1 MIDNGIVIGY
11 DRSHVNFGKSRLH
24 DGKSQLSLTTC
35 HVQVTLVT
43 LITSSREKKKLGED
57 KKLFHLSFL

>member
-11 DRSHVNFGKSRLH
+11 DRSHVNFCKSRLH

-35 HVQVTLVT
+35 HMQVALIT
-43 LITSSREKKKLGED
+43 LITSSREKIGRRQKNSPISS
-57 KKLFHLSFL
+57 SFL